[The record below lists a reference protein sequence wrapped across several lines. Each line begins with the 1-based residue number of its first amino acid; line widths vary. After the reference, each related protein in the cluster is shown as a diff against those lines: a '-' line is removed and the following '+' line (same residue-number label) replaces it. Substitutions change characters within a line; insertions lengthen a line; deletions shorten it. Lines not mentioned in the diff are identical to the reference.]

1 MQLYYENA
9 DITDD
14 VDIVSAVHRD
24 VSGGRSDCLEL
35 TLDHAATWN
44 RWKPQIDDSI
54 ELAYNGYTTG
64 RLFLNTILP
73 EGDRYRILATGTRR
87 SAQRKA
93 WAAFEGKTLG
103 EIAKLCAAECRM
115 EHRLYG
121 VSEQY
126 AYPYLLRRNESCP
139 AFLSRI
145 AQMEGATLKT
155 YGGRLTM
162 ISITA
167 AQELPAL
174 CTLALGTRQEGV
186 RYMRREGAKLAS
198 LTITTPY
205 TSASATDGGAQHGL
219 DENRCELPAMDAA
232 TAGRW
237 ARGLL
242 LTHNRQCERLDVQ
255 GEMNIGYTAMT
266 RIDVE
271 SEMDY
276 GGQWIIDEAEHDFV
290 NKKSRISLLR
300 VIDTVE

>member
-1 MQLYYENA
+1 MKLYYEDT

-73 EGDRYRILATGTRR
+73 EGDRYRILATGARR

-145 AQMEGATLKT
+145 AQMEGAVLKT

-162 ISITA
+162 ISIAA

-174 CTLALGTRQEGV
+174 STLVLGSRQEGV

-198 LTITTPY
+198 LTVRTPY
-205 TSASATDGGAQHGL
+205 TSASATDSSAQHGP
-219 DENRCELPAMDAA
+219 DESRCELPATDAA

-242 LTHNRQCERLDVQ
+242 LAHNRQCEKLDVQ
-255 GEMNIGYTAMT
+255 SEINIGYTAMT

-276 GGQWIIDEAEHDFV
+276 GGRWIIDEAEHDFV